1 MTGDSCT
8 IFIEI
13 LIWFFFVI
21 FTTNMVTVVIA
32 VGETH
37 RKLVMDTIL
46 ENTNVHFL
54 WKKFAKNHD
63 QFI

>member
-1 MTGDSCT
+1 MTGDSCK
-8 IFIEI
+8 IFTEF
-13 LIWFFFVI
+13 LIFFLVI

-46 ENTNVHFL
+46 ENTNVHFI
-54 WKKFAKNHD
+54 WEKIAKNHN
-63 QFI
+63 QFF